1 MRPVSHAAEPSAA
14 AAQAAALLMK
24 EDRPNPPS
32 LGPTGFPYGQNGNEE
47 RIAKILSEANK
58 AMAAGV
64 AAAASKDSVVPITSA
79 GQTLPSGNEG
89 ETPQER
95 MSKLYQEELSRLMQS
110 QKRAALQGAGAPVGP
125 PVAPEI
131 PGLPGLFPG
140 LAG

>member
-1 MRPVSHAAEPSAA
+1 MCNFRIA
-14 AAQAAALLMK
+14 

-79 GQTLPSGNEG
+79 GQVSFPYKTSGILWLNNSFSPILG
-89 ETPQER
+89 TAT
-95 MSKLYQEELSRLMQS
+95 K
-110 QKRAALQGAGAPVGP
+110 
-125 PVAPEI
+125 
-131 PGLPGLFPG
+131 FN
-140 LAG
+140 